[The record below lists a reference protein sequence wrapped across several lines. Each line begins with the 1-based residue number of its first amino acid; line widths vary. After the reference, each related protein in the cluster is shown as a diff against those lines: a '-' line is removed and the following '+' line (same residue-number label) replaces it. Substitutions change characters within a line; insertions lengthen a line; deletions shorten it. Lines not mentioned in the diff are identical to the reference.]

1 MNADHRACIAITGAG
16 GIIGSRL
23 AEHLA
28 CDFEVVRVDRAKA
41 DILSQPAL
49 EAAFAGCD
57 AIVHLA
63 AGVLRDGSWEE
74 VWEPNLSGVRNV
86 FEAALRA
93 GCSRVVFGSSL
104 HVLGMYEED
113 GRPAIYAPGTGPVL
127 GTDIPVRPG
136 NPYAVTKACGEII
149 ARYYSDVHGLRVTC
163 VRIGTM
169 NVADSPRMSDAASTA
184 RLRDLPD
191 VERQARLAAKWFSH
205 ADFARL
211 VRRILARNVAFSIVY
226 GVGAVRLRR
235 NRGVCGFAASRV
247 AFGVARGAGGV

>member
-49 EAAFAGCD
+49 
-57 AIVHLA
+57 
-63 AGVLRDGSWEE
+63 
-74 VWEPNLSGVRNV
+74 
-86 FEAALRA
+86 
-93 GCSRVVFGSSL
+93 
-104 HVLGMYEED
+104 
-113 GRPAIYAPGTGPVL
+113 APGTGPVL

-211 VRRILARNVAFSIVY
+211 VRRILARDVAFSIVY